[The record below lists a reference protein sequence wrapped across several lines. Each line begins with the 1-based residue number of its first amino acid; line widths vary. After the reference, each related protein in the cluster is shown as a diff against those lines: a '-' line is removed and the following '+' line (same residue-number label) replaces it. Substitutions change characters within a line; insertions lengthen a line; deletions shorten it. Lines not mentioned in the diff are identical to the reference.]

1 MSTTGL
7 EVFDR
12 TIQKTN
18 IWLKDLMETLDSEDR
33 QEAYVALRATLH
45 ALRDRLTVEEVA
57 HLAAQLPMLIRGFY
71 YEGWDPTG
79 KPLKERHIDE
89 FLARIDQEIKPDGI
103 DSEQAARAVFL
114 VLANRISEG
123 EIEDVEHLL
132 PKEIRDLWPSK
143 VNQGRRQ

>member
-1 MSTTGL
+1 
-7 EVFDR
+7 
-12 TIQKTN
+12 
-18 IWLKDLMETLDSEDR
+18 
-33 QEAYVALRATLH
+33 
-45 ALRDRLTVEEVA
+45 VA

-79 KPLKERHIDE
+79 KPLKERHLDE
-89 FLARIDQEIKPDGI
+89 FLARIDQELKPDGI

-123 EIEDVEHLL
+123 EIEDIEHLL